1 MGLGPRHTQHSETH
15 PQAQARRGHTWTHV
29 LTCTHT
35 CACIAV
41 HSQSV
46 PTHPCT
52 RTDSLAPVHT
62 CAYTFMH
69 VHTTP
74 VHVYANLYMHRC
86 PPTHGHAPALAHT
99 HTVVHALW
107 YVCTPVHTPG
117 SLYHTRRHRWAPP
130 GNSRGAET
138 GAPRPPRTYREAP
151 RRVHL
156 DHAAQQALAVGRDEV
171 RHVEHAALHL
181 LQQLPQVVVVE
192 GQRPLPAGDR
202 VTAGRR
208 DWGGPGREGAWQTAG
223 GAGREGAWRAAGGA
237 GRARRGVASGAGPGE
252 DAGRAGCGRGGA
264 GPGGSPPAART
275 GSPRSSTRPPCGRR
289 TSPPAE
295 GGAVGGRRPRVSAGH
310 EGPRRRV

>member
-223 GAGREGAWRAAGGA
+223 GAGEKGRGKRCGA
-237 GRARRGVASGAGPGE
+237 GR
-252 DAGRAGCGRGGA
+252 GRGQ
-264 GPGGSPPAART
+264 SWVRQ
-275 GSPRSSTRPPCGRR
+275 GRR
-289 TSPPAE
+289 RARGLTTSSANRITPQLHTSALRPSYFSPC
-295 GGAVGGRRPRVSAGH
+295 GGRRGWRAQAQGLR
-310 EGPRRRV
+310 GA